1 MAGSAAGTSTTAD
14 RAPPPPPLP
23 PRQPDATSSAA
34 PTVDHTA
41 GMSDADVMA
50 AAAGMF
56 PGGMAGLEA
65 MSGNVPLHQRVAAAH
80 TASRSAHT
88 PGAVVPPAGPVPSY
102 DPYNPTDPGLIGPMP
117 TEDTSVPG
125 PPGPPVSSL
134 PSVQGAPVRMGRILA
149 VRPGGMADVVIDST
163 NELRP
168 VVIANADRVHFEPGD
183 SVRVAGW
190 IAHVVR

>member
-1 MAGSAAGTSTTAD
+1 
-14 RAPPPPPLP
+14 
-23 PRQPDATSSAA
+23 
-34 PTVDHTA
+34 
-41 GMSDADVMA
+41 MSDADVMA

-56 PGGMAGLEA
+56 PGGMAGLAA

-102 DPYNPTDPGLIGPMP
+102 DPYYNPTDPGLVGPMP
-117 TEDTSVPG
+117 TEETSVPG

-163 NELRP
+163 NEIRP